1 MFVSVAYDLSGE
13 DTLKKVR
20 DILLFYNFTEVL
32 KNIFES
38 ETIKDNTLK
47 RLKRDI
53 DRVTDHF
60 DKVRFYQYP
69 YSDDELFAITTLEKK
84 KWKRTILK

>member
-1 MFVSVAYDLSGE
+1 MFVSVTYDLSSD

-20 DILLFYNFTEVL
+20 EILVFYGFSEVL
-32 KNIFES
+32 KNVY
-38 ETIKDNTLK
+38 ETEAIKDNTLK
-47 RLKRDI
+47 KLKRDI

-69 YSDDELFAITTLEKK
+69 YEELFAITILEKK
-84 KWKRTILK
+84 KWKRMLLK

>member
-1 MFVSVAYDLSGE
+1 MFVSVNYELSND
-13 DTLKKVR
+13 DTIKKVR
-20 DILLFYNFTEVL
+20 DILIFYRFKEVL
-32 KNIFES
+32 KNVFES
-38 ETIKDNTLK
+38 EAIQENTLK

-69 YSDDELFAITTLEKK
+69 YEEQFAISLLEKK
-84 KWKRTILK
+84 KWKKMILK